1 MAGICTCGRYSLRRR
16 GPQLA
21 VGPRCQGNTTN
32 GALCVIQYFYLFPWQ
47 NTNRSEKLWLQYV
60 YSDIEGHA
68 VIWMSWSFTMVLEI
82 FVTWLLVKVKR
93 LHSFDSEC
101 NQCVYTSVCLC
112 VCVCGGWCKYI
123 CIYVFMCVLVHAK
136 KCSAFSNII
145 TNPVCQHLT
154 PTYTPTGK
162 RLSIKCRLSW
172 RSVLYFYSRI
182 PFPFAFGSQF
192 RIDPPLI
199 RVGKFKKKIS
209 VNTS

>member
-47 NTNRSEKLWLQYV
+47 NTNRSEKLWLQCV

-112 VCVCGGWCKYI
+112 VCVCVVGGVN
-123 CIYVFMCVLVHAK
+123 IYAYMCLCVFLFMPKNALLFQILLQIQCANTLRPHTHRQGNVWAL
-136 KCSAFSNII
+136 SAGCHDDQCFI
-145 TNPVCQHLT
+145 
-154 PTYTPTGK
+154 
-162 RLSIKCRLSW
+162 SIA
-172 RSVLYFYSRI
+172 V
-182 PFPFAFGSQF
+182 FPFHSLSAPS
-192 RIDPPLI
+192 
-199 RVGKFKKKIS
+199 S
-209 VNTS
+209 V